1 MLTALFLIFAPLFSL
16 TEDSVTLYFA
26 GDLMQ
31 HGPQT
36 RAARVLDGSYDYT
49 ECFSYVKEE
58 VSAADFAIANLEVP
72 LGGKPYTGYPQFS
85 APDEYVLAIREAGFD
100 ILMTANNHAMDK
112 RTHGVNRTIDI
123 LDSLGIYHFGTYKSS
138 VHRSISYPLIIEK
151 NNIRIAL
158 LAYTYDTNGIPV
170 TPPTIVNTID
180 RQQILEDIRSAQ
192 ILSPDAII
200 ACMHWGVEYQT
211 LPQQSER
218 ELAHWMLSQGV
229 DHVIG
234 THPHVVQPMEVTTL
248 PTTNNT
254 VPDSTDQHLIVY
266 SLGNYLSNQS
276 PATTGQRLTDGGASV
291 RLTLKKKLGKTRLA
305 SCDYLLNW
313 VSRPQVSGNKNYRIY
328 PANQDTLS
336 LNSTERKLMQTFL
349 NNARKLFKK
358 HNKGIDEAFFSKNI
372 ASDSKK
378 HQQ

>member
-36 RAARVLDGSYDYT
+36 RAARILDGTYDYT

-58 VSAADFAIANLEVP
+58 ISAADFAIANLEVP

-85 APDEYVLAIREAGFD
+85 APDEYVHAIREAGFD

-138 VHRSISYPLIIEK
+138 VHRSIRYPLIIEK

-170 TPPTIVNTID
+170 TPPTIVNIID
-180 RQQILEDIRSAQ
+180 RQQILEDIHSAQ
-192 ILSPDAII
+192 LLSPDAII

-229 DHVIG
+229 DHIIG

-248 PTTNNT
+248 PSNHST

-276 PATTGQRLTDGGASV
+276 PSTTGQQLTDGGASV
-291 RLTLKKKLGKTRLA
+291 RLTLKKKLGKTRLS

-336 LNSTERKLMQTFL
+336 LNSAERRLMQTFL

-358 HNKGIDEAFFSKNI
+358 HNKGIHEAFFSKNI
-372 ASDSKK
+372 VSDSKK
-378 HQQ
+378 HP